1 MNFIDKMMEQFIK
14 MNRRMKRWQR
24 VVSVLSA
31 IVVFAT
37 TYALVLPAI
46 TLDVE
51 AASTQAGIEI
61 AASENESES
70 GGTVYDAATDEELE
84 EAEQKLENE
93 TEDMSVDEDSS
104 SQSGSEDA
112 ELSEDEKDEEPAGNP
127 DVTEEE
133 KEEDNETAADALT
146 LEEESEYAA
155 TESVDFITEDT
166 QLIYES
172 EDYII
177 YADFGESAKFPIGV
191 ELRVKEITEE
201 SDPDVYAIYYEK
213 ALSEMQDKY
222 DESTALSF
230 ARFYDITFV
239 YDDAEIEPSGNVNMR
254 IEYKKAVDI
263 KESTTVDTIHFD
275 KNDDEK
281 VEVIDS
287 DTEGSQEKVEAVEF
301 ESNQF
306 SVYGI
311 VGTEKYSGGVL
322 TAVGETYEI
331 TVTYTGN
338 AQIPADAEL
347 QVTEITSAEEDYGAY
362 LQQVANMF
370 GIVEDSEEI
379 LSGRVFDMKLVSG
392 GEPIIPATQIQVE
405 IRYSEA
411 EAQSQDSM
419 VAVQF
424 FDEKSSIVETE
435 ALLEEN
441 ILKGLSF
448 ETDRLTTTAIVEL
461 NETNEEGVLS
471 ARYGTLRFVLKYV
484 GDEKLPDDA
493 RLVITKKEPTDEEW
507 DSIFRAYSSLKKG
520 LYIQMLED
528 LKVLDLKI
536 IDSNGETII
545 SNAAEMYLTVKNA
558 KTPGEGRDLSIIY
571 LSDEEQVL
579 INKELTEEKTDEP
592 HISSPLQGICAI
604 VDVYVTDAPDSVAE
618 PAKGD

>member
-1 MNFIDKMMEQFIK
+1 MAA
-14 MNRRMKRWQR
+14 
-24 VVSVLSA
+24 V
-31 IVVFAT
+31 VVFVT
-37 TYALVLPAI
+37 TYMMILPAI

-51 AASTQAGIEI
+51 AASTQAGMESVET
-61 AASENESES
+61 APEQEENKESFGAEQEEESEDEEESQPEEEASPEEENESEEDALT
-70 GGTVYDAATDEELE
+70 GQDTDAAGDDKAADEVA
-84 EAEQKLENE
+84 EAD
-93 TEDMSVDEDSS
+93 EDEDTGTDEDSEAPGEKANTAS
-104 SQSGSEDA
+104 TEMA
-112 ELSEDEKDEEPAGNP
+112 APEIELI
-127 DVTEEE
+127 TEE
-133 KEEDNETAADALT
+133 
-146 LEEESEYAA
+146 
-155 TESVDFITEDT
+155 T
-166 QLIYES
+166 QLTYETD
-172 EDYII
+172 DYIV
-177 YADFGESAKFPIGV
+177 YADFGEAARLPVGV
-191 ELRVKEITEE
+191 ELRVREVTKG
-201 SDPDVYAIYYEK
+201 SD
-213 ALSEMQDKY
+213 SEAYQAYFEAAQSWIQDKY
-222 DESTALSF
+222 DDASALSF
-230 ARFYDITFV
+230 AKFYDITFM
-239 YDDAEIEPSGNVNMR
+239 YESAKIEPSGDVKVR
-254 IEYKKAVDI
+254 IEYKNVINVAEGI
-263 KESTTVDTIHFD
+263 AVDTIHFD
-275 KNDDEK
+275 KDDKENAVVINSK
-281 VEVIDS
+281 VETEPAEQRILSDS
-287 DTEGSQEKVEAVEF
+287 GEVLETAVKAVEF
-301 ESNQF
+301 ETDRF
-306 SVYGI
+306 FVCGI
-311 VGTEKYSGGVL
+311 VGIEKYSGGVL
-322 TAVGETYEI
+322 TAAGETYEI

-338 AQIPADAEL
+338 AQIPTDAEL
-347 QVTEITSAEEDYGAY
+347 QVTEITITEEDYGAY

-441 ILKGLSF
+441 ILKGFSF

-493 RLVITKKEPTDEEW
+493 RLIITKKEPTDEEW